1 MDGHEAAGAA
11 DGAASGWRPRLPR
24 LARDQLTAFLELFA
38 LAGLVVA
45 RPLLA
50 ALGDSPDLL
59 LFRQADREDVVLLG
73 VAVVLL
79 PPLALAALGVLA
91 GLAGRPARRLVHL
104 VVVALLLGLL
114 GLEVAKQLT
123 PVRGPA
129 LVLLGGLAAAAGG
142 LAYART
148 APDRRW
154 LHWLWPAPLVF
165 LLVFLL
171 ASPAAKLVGSLPS
184 PSTTPAAAPA
194 AGTGRPG
201 PVVMVLMDEFPL
213 RSLLDSQGRI
223 DARLYPNF
231 ARLAGGSTWYRN
243 ATAVAGLTSNAVPAM
258 LTGRYPAQYRLPV
271 ASEYP
276 DNLFTLL
283 SRSYHYR
290 LRVFEGVTQLCPPG
304 ICPDAK
310 RPGPGQGA
318 ATRAPTPRV
327 RGGLRAL
334 LRDSARAWTRIAS
347 PRAGG
352 QEPTATPEGS
362 APDPAAG
369 PSATA
374 DPAER
379 ARIAKSYTRG
389 IGLDGFL
396 TALRPAATGQ
406 RVLYFVHLLIPHQ
419 PWKYLP
425 SGRTY
430 PERTLGPPPAN
441 GNWTSEPWPVQ
452 SVHQRHLMQ
461 TAEADRMLG
470 RLVARLKA
478 IGLYD
483 RALLVL
489 TADHGMA
496 FQPGQ
501 PGRATLGPHT
511 APDVLWVPLFIKRP
525 GQRAGSVSDVN
536 WEHVDLLPTVIGL
549 LGGRVPWPVDGVAW
563 AGPAAG
569 ERTRSDKWFYPQ
581 PGHRQVVDGPANQA
595 AALRGVTDQLLRP
608 QDGYLG
614 WFQTG
619 RHADLVGRPVD
630 RLPLAASGGTARV
643 IGPAEDGHVDLAG
656 GTVPAQVAGR
666 LLLAAPGL
674 PSRPAVVVAV
684 NGVVGGVSETFA
696 SGDPRPTWF
705 TAMVPDSLMRQG
717 ANRLQLFALDA
728 AGRLHPLRL
737 TG

>member
-1 MDGHEAAGAA
+1 
-11 DGAASGWRPRLPR
+11 
-24 LARDQLTAFLELFA
+24 
-38 LAGLVVA
+38 
-45 RPLLA
+45 
-50 ALGDSPDLL
+50 
-59 LFRQADREDVVLLG
+59 
-73 VAVVLL
+73 
-79 PPLALAALGVLA
+79 
-91 GLAGRPARRLVHL
+91 
-104 VVVALLLGLL
+104 VVALLAGLL
-114 GLEVAKQLT
+114 GLQAAKQLT
-123 PVRGPA
+123 PLRGPA
-129 LVLLGGLAAAAGG
+129 LLALGGLAAAGGG
-142 LAYART
+142 LAYAR
-148 APDRRW
+148 AGPVRRW
-154 LHWLWPAPLVF
+154 LRWLWPAPVLF

-171 ASPAAKLVGSLPS
+171 ASPAADLLRPPPPPPAV
-184 PSTTPAAAPA
+184 PSTAPVPA

-213 RSLLDSQGRI
+213 RSLLDSRGRI

-243 ATAVAGLTSNAVPAM
+243 ATAVAGLTSSAVPAM
-258 LTGRYPAQYRLPV
+258 LTGRYPAQDRLPI

-283 SRSYHYR
+283 SRSYRYQ
-290 LRVFEGVTQLCPPG
+290 LRVLEGVTQLCPPAT
-304 ICPDAK
+304 CPDAK
-310 RPGPGQGA
+310 RPGPGQGEA
-318 ATRAPTPRV
+318 ARAPRV

-334 LRDSARAWTRIAS
+334 VRDSARAWAQMAS
-347 PRAGG
+347 PRDDGREATASP
-352 QEPTATPEGS
+352 EPP

-374 DPAER
+374 DVAGR
-379 ARIAKSYTRG
+379 ARIVKGYTRG

-396 TALRPAATGQ
+396 SALHPAAPDQ
-406 RVLYFVHLLIPHQ
+406 RVLYYLHLLIPHQ

-430 PERTLGPPPAN
+430 PERTLGPPPAD
-441 GNWTSEPWPVQ
+441 GRWPREPWPVQ

-470 RLVARLKA
+470 RLVERLKA
-478 IGLYD
+478 VGLYD
-483 RALLVL
+483 RSLLLL

-501 PGRATLGPHT
+501 PGRASLGPHT

-536 WEHVDLLPTVIGL
+536 WEHVDLLPTVTGL

-569 ERTRSDKWFYPQ
+569 QRTGSDKWFYPR
-581 PGHRQVVDGPANQA
+581 PGQRQLVDGPANQA
-595 AALRGVTDQLLRP
+595 AALRGVTEQLLRP

-614 WFQTG
+614 WFRTG
-619 RHADLVGRPVD
+619 RHAGLVGRRVD
-630 RLPLAASGGTARV
+630 RLPLASGGGTARV
-643 IGPAEDGHVDLAG
+643 VGLAQYRHVDLAG
-656 GTVPAQVAGR
+656 GAVPAQVAGR
-666 LLLAAPGL
+666 LLRAGPGL
-674 PSRPAVVVAV
+674 PPRPAVVAAV
-684 NGVVGGVSETFA
+684 NGVVGGVSETFTA
-696 SGDPRPTWF
+696 GDPRPTWF
-705 TAMVPDSLMRQG
+705 TAMVPDTLMRQG
-717 ANRLQLFALDA
+717 ANRLQLFTLDA